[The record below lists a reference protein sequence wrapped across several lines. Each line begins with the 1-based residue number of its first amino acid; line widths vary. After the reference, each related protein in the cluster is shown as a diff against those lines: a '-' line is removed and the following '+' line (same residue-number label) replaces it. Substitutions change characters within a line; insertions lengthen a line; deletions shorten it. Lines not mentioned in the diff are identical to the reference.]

1 MGGAGVKRVD
11 YTDGISRESP
21 VCDGALQLHQVISH
35 CERCCWLSC
44 IPTTPGHLLQD
55 GLREKMH
62 GSTVQLFRSSF
73 HSPAREDSHYMQ
85 VIAACD
91 LHAFL
96 SVQQMLTSL
105 YHVQESDVFH
115 YVVQVTTRKSQD
127 IRARN
132 TCHHVVQA
140 TTCKSQQF
148 IDIRTRHLTKHT
160 KINMYCKFC
169 F

>member
-1 MGGAGVKRVD
+1 MQGN
-11 YTDGISRESP
+11 
-21 VCDGALQLHQVISH
+21 
-35 CERCCWLSC
+35 
-44 IPTTPGHLLQD
+44 
-55 GLREKMH
+55 
-62 GSTVQLFRSSF
+62 TVQLLWSSF

-105 YHVQESDVFH
+105 YRVQESDIFH
-115 YVVQVTTRKSQD
+115 YVVQVTTRKSQEFID

-132 TCHHVVQA
+132 TFHHVVKP
-140 TTCKSQQF
+140 TTCKSQEF
-148 IDIRTRHLTKHT
+148 MTKHT

-169 F
+169 FYAF

>member
-1 MGGAGVKRVD
+1 MGASVKRVD
-11 YTDGISRESP
+11 FTDGISTVSP
-21 VCDGALQLHQVISH
+21 VCDGALQLHQVISP

-44 IPTTPGHLLQD
+44 IPTTPGHLVQD
-55 GLREKMH
+55 GPEGKDAREH
-62 GSTVQLFRSSF
+62 SSTPF

-105 YHVQESDVFH
+105 YRVQECDIFH

-132 TCHHVVQA
+132 TFHHVVQA

-148 IDIRTRHLTKHT
+148 IDIRTRHFTKHT

>member
-1 MGGAGVKRVD
+1 
-11 YTDGISRESP
+11 
-21 VCDGALQLHQVISH
+21 
-35 CERCCWLSC
+35 
-44 IPTTPGHLLQD
+44 
-55 GLREKMH
+55 MH
-62 GSTVQLFRSSF
+62 GNTVQLFRSSF
-73 HSPAREDSHYMQ
+73 HSPARAVFHYMQ

-105 YHVQESDVFH
+105 YRVQESDVFH

-132 TCHHVVQA
+132 IFHYVVQA

-160 KINMYCKFC
+160 KITLIANFVFMHFNNFVNIHVMLLKLLHEDKKYILPFTTHPPINLLTILYYSHQT
-169 F
+169 